1 MATSFEPIVMLPV
14 TSSVEPIVTAPVTA
28 SVFSSV
34 TASWNVTAAST
45 VPPSFTFRKFSPT
58 HCRVA
63 YIASIDSSAADDM
76 PPPPLLPPWAS
87 IMRCIFSLLI
97 LIAILC

>member
-1 MATSFEPIVMLPV
+1 MATSFVPIVMLPV
-14 TSSVEPIVTAPVTA
+14 TSSVEPIVTAPSMATVSSKVTG
-28 SVFSSV
+28 
-34 TASWNVTAAST
+34 AST